1 MIPMTGDNSSIILAG
16 DIGGTNTNLA
26 LIERKKDS
34 FTILYRERYKTQ
46 KVDTFDEPV
55 VDFIGRCRGKGL
67 PRPSLSCVSGAGP
80 VHNGV
85 CELTNAGWDISE
97 AVLERI
103 LEAPSWVIND
113 FTALSYS
120 LPLLEIENPEKV
132 MVLRQPKSLP
142 SSAAGTLLRGVIG
155 PGTGLGVGFL
165 IQRKGR
171 YIACSSEGGHSD
183 FSPFDHR
190 TAGLKTFLEL
200 RLGRPIDAEEVLSG
214 RGIANIFTFL
224 VSGDSGGTEKDAG
237 PELSDT
243 VRRIEQLPY
252 DERPA
257 EIARHAPVEPLCRET
272 MECFLRIYARF
283 AGSLST
289 VLLPYGGLYL
299 AGGIAAKNRY
309 LFEDTERFFRYFHR
323 TAVEGTREIL
333 EQIPVYLVLD
343 YDTSLLGAAHAAVIL
358 AKE

>member
-1 MIPMTGDNSSIILAG
+1 MVPMACDNSSIILAG

-26 LIERKKDS
+26 LVEGEGDTFS
-34 FTILYRERYKTQ
+34 ILFRERYETQ
-46 KVDTFDEPV
+46 KVKSFDEPV
-55 VDFIGRCRGKGL
+55 LAFIEQCRKRGL

-85 CELTNAGWDISE
+85 CELTNADWDISE
-97 AVLERI
+97 TI
-103 LEAPSWVIND
+103 LEDALDVPSWVIND

-120 LPLLEIENPEKV
+120 LPLLEIENPDKV

-142 SSAAGTLLRGVIG
+142 SSAAGTLVRGVIG

-165 IQRKGR
+165 IQRKDR

-183 FSPFDHR
+183 FSPFDDR
-190 TAGLKTFLEL
+190 TAGLKSFLEE
-200 RLGRPIDAEEVLSG
+200 RFDRPIDAEEVLSG
-214 RGIANIFTFL
+214 RGIANIFSYL
-224 VSGDSGGTEKDAG
+224 ASNGGGSGRDAG

-243 VRRIEQLPY
+243 AQRIEQLPY

-257 EIARHAPVEPLCRET
+257 EIAGNAPEDPLCRET

-289 VLLPYGGLYL
+289 ILLPYGGLYL

-323 TAVEGTREIL
+323 TAVEGTREVL

-358 AKE
+358 SGE

>member
-1 MIPMTGDNSSIILAG
+1 VE
-16 DIGGTNTNLA
+16 
-26 LIERKKDS
+26 ERGDS
-34 FTILYRERYKTQ
+34 FSILFRERYRTQ
-46 KVDTFDEPV
+46 KVKSFEEPV
-55 VDFIGRCRGKGL
+55 RAFVDSCRERGL

-85 CELTNAGWDISE
+85 CELTNADWDLSE
-97 AVLERI
+97 KVLERA
-103 LEAPSWVIND
+103 LEVPSWVIND

-120 LPLLEIENPEKV
+120 LPLLEIENPEKI
-132 MVLRQPKSLP
+132 MVLRQPESIP
-142 SSAAGTLLRGVIG
+142 SEAAGTVVRSVIG

-165 IQRKGR
+165 IERKGR

-183 FSPFDHR
+183 FSPFDEQ
-190 TAGLKTFLEL
+190 TAGLKAFLER
-200 RLGRPIDAEEVLSG
+200 RLDRPIDAEEVLSG
-214 RGIANIFTFL
+214 RGIANIFSYL
-224 VSGDSGGTEKDAG
+224 PSDGPRGKAGGG
-237 PELSDT
+237 PSET
-243 VRRIEQLPY
+243 VRKIESLPY

-257 EIARHAPVEPLCRET
+257 EIARCAPEDPLCRET

-289 VLLPYGGLYL
+289 ILLPYGGLYL

-323 TAVEGTREIL
+323 TAGEGTREVL

-358 AKE
+358 AGE